1 MVTEARTE
9 SDDDAS
15 LGVLVVED
23 ETIAAKAHANY
34 IERIDG
40 FRLVGFAKNA
50 QHALAALTGRIVGVD
65 ARHIDLV
72 LLDMNLPDGH
82 GIQLLRTMRARQVGV
97 DVIAVTAARDMQ
109 VVQNALSLGVLHYIL
124 KPFTFPVFKS
134 KLEAFA
140 AYRKQVDGQCGP
152 ESAAITQSQI
162 DAAVAGMRAGTGPQ
176 RAKGVPEAVQ
186 DQIVD
191 LLADVG
197 LSAAEAADSIGVSRV
212 TARRYLEA
220 MADVGLLD
228 RQPRYGSAGRPVLE
242 YVTVR

>member
-1 MVTEARTE
+1 MVQANRSG
-9 SDDDAS
+9 SDETAS

-34 IERIDG
+34 IERMDG
-40 FRLVGFAKNA
+40 FRLIGFAKNA
-50 QHALAALTGRIVGVD
+50 QHALAALTGRIVGID
-65 ARHIDLV
+65 AREIDLV

-82 GIQLLRTMRARQVGV
+82 GIQLLRTLRAHQIGV

-109 VVQNALSLGVLHYIL
+109 VVQDALSLGVAHYIL
-124 KPFTFPVFKS
+124 KPFTFPVFRS

-140 AYRKQVDGQCGP
+140 AYRRQVDDQCGP
-152 ESAAITQSQI
+152 AKGAITQSQI

-176 RAKGVPEAVQ
+176 RAKGVPEVVQ
-186 DQIVD
+186 DQIIA
-191 LLADVG
+191 LLTDEG
-197 LSAAEAADSIGVSRV
+197 LSAAEAADRIGVSRV